1 MRKTHIIYCILAA
14 GFTLG
19 IYHGR
24 LALWKDDS
32 HTPERIY
39 PLWVSTLPDA
49 DIRRLED
56 GIYAQSPAEVTALLE
71 DYLS

>member
-19 IYHGR
+19 IYQGR
-24 LALWKDDS
+24 LALWKDGNQI
-32 HTPERIY
+32 PAEIY
-39 PLWVSTLPDA
+39 PLRVATLPDA
-49 DIRRLED
+49 DIQRLER
-56 GIYAQSPAEVTALLE
+56 GIHAESTAEITALLE